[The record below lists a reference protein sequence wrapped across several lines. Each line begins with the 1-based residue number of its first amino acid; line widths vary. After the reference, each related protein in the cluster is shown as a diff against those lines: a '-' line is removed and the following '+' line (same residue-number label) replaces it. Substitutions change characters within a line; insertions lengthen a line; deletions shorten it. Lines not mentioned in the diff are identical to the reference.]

1 MLADVRQVDGMK
13 IRKRMGNVL
22 HNGRI
27 FKLATS
33 GQTERNEGR
42 RTVSGENRKSFIDEI
57 EGGKF

>member
-1 MLADVRQVDGMK
+1 
-13 IRKRMGNVL
+13 MGNVL

-42 RTVSGENRKSFIDEI
+42 RAVSSENGKSFIDES
-57 EGGKF
+57 ERGKI